1 MTPDRKATLVAGVPG
16 KGADLMPETP
26 LRGVI
31 EAPMQSPAPT
41 YLTAATEGATVLR
54 VRHANTFM
62 RRLAGL
68 LFMATLQDGEGLLL
82 APCASVHTAFMRYA
96 IDVVFLDRAGVI
108 LKVVPTLRP
117 WRVAACAGAYQT
129 LELAAGR
136 AAALRLSP
144 GQSWSELDQ
153 QRVIERP

>member
-1 MTPDRKATLVAGVPG
+1 
-16 KGADLMPETP
+16 MPETP
-26 LRGVI
+26 LPGVI

-41 YLTAATEGATVLR
+41 CLTAAKVVTVLR
-54 VRHANTFM
+54 VRHANTFV

-68 LFMATLQDGEGLLL
+68 LFLAPLQGGEGLLL
-82 APCASVHTAFMRYA
+82 VPCASVHTAFMRYA

-108 LKVVPTLRP
+108 QKVVPTLKP

-136 AAALRLSP
+136 AAALRMSP
-144 GQSWSELDQ
+144 GQRWPELDQ